1 MPLGLSLDDVKKAA
15 ANIFGTDGE
24 NSEALFAA
32 VTAIGSGDLV
42 GGTIKRVRLL
52 SEYTA
57 PVELSA
63 AQIKAAAN
71 AKQDP
76 NAHTKLWGR
85 LVKPTLIIDSPLS
98 AQPYI
103 IAPYGQ
109 ASVDGWKT
117 KRAQLKWGVIG
128 MVTLFLGSAFML
140 GRWSKRR
147 AVV

>member
-1 MPLGLSLDDVKKAA
+1 MALGVSLTDIANAA
-15 ANIFGTDGE
+15 TTIFGGGGE
-24 NSEALFAA
+24 NTDA
-32 VTAIGSGDLV
+32 VINATSAIAKGDLI

-57 PVELSA
+57 PIELSA
-63 AQIKAAAN
+63 AQIKAAAA
-71 AKQDP
+71 AKPDP
-76 NAHTKLWGR
+76 NAPMKLWGR
-85 LVKPTLIIDSPLS
+85 LVKPTLIIESPLI

-117 KRAQLKWGVIG
+117 KQSTLKWGVVG
-128 MVTLFLGSAFML
+128 MVTLLLGTAFML

-147 AVV
+147 AAG